1 MPAGKAKK
9 KRYVQPFSVE
19 EALLI
24 YLDGRLIKHAA
35 LDNARSM
42 DKDIVG
48 SMFMAI
54 QSFIN
59 ESFKKKGSLEGF
71 TYENFRVEIEMSKH
85 LVLAVAVAG
94 ASPPELREEMDRLLE
109 RVEGLYSGI
118 LPEWDGNMKVFKGID
133 LQPLFT
139 FKERYGLDFREA
151 EGSVDINTDLEF
163 QGGFVLLRLRI
174 ANCRSGPLTDGVMIL
189 KYDKSVVT
197 LVKVEPK
204 ECGLEG
210 NKIHI
215 GTIPPRT
222 EKALA
227 VHLDPMSCTESGISA
242 VFNYIDQDGKR
253 RVKRLNERPVDI
265 ACPLFYPVDG
275 VNIAILR
282 RLLKN
287 SEHREYK
294 SFECPKAYTLA
305 RKALESRRLKFVREL
320 TQDKTKEAWYYG
332 KTRSKGEEVA
342 VQVHGTEKECT
353 VMAASN
359 NRKFAA
365 GLLAELSDEL
375 KQDGACSLVAHK
387 EHMSLLD
394 REFGK

>member
-1 MPAGKAKK
+1 
-9 KRYVQPFSVE
+9 VE

-71 TYENFRVEIEMSKH
+71 MYENFRVEIGMSKH

-94 ASPPELREEMDRLLE
+94 ASPPELRDDMDRLLE
-109 RVEGLYSGI
+109 KVEGLYGGI
-118 LPEWDGNMKVFKGID
+118 LPEWDGNMKTFKAID
-133 LQPLFT
+133 LQPLFAI
-139 FKERYGLDFREA
+139 KERYGLEFREA

-163 QGGFVLLRLRI
+163 QGGFVLLRVRI
-174 ANCRSGPLTDGVMIL
+174 ANGRSGPLTDGTMTL
-189 KYDKSVVT
+189 KYDRSVVR

-204 ECGLEG
+204 DCRLDG
-210 NKIHI
+210 NRIHI
-215 GTIPPRT
+215 GTIPART

-227 VHLDPMSCTESGISA
+227 VHLDPMSCSESFISA

-253 RVKRLNERPVDI
+253 RVERLKERPVDI
-265 ACPLFYPVDG
+265 ACPLFYPIDG

-282 RLLKN
+282 RLLKS

-305 RKALESRRLKFVREL
+305 RKALGSHGLKFVREL

-332 KTRSKGEEVA
+332 KTRSRGEEVA

-365 GLLAELSDEL
+365 GLLAELSEEL
-375 KQDGACSLVAHK
+375 KQDGACSLVAHYQHK
-387 EHMSLLD
+387 SLM
-394 REFGK
+394 ETEIGK